1 MRPPEP
7 EPVKKIDEQQPTT
20 PSKTNTIF
28 HDSDDLESVE
38 DYVEKVIH
46 VRTRKVGYLIGTAG
60 RTIRGFETNSGA
72 KIDIMTPKSANQET
86 PVLLSGTVESV
97 RNVLRMIMELYH
109 MNNLSSQLWKHIRNN
124 NNNESIEGTLA
135 DDDDDGEEKIYAHEE
150 MMIPNDFLPKF
161 PKLISEV
168 ESESGVRVEV
178 GREMEDDPGRVPLG
192 VVGTAVQNVKAWEM
206 IHDAFENY
214 KIKTDELRDNI
225 RIGMENWSKLQ
236 SSIASSSAYKR
247 RRISSD
253 SEVRIYAAEPRMDPF
268 SSTSHSR
275 SSSRCV
281 LENPPL
287 KTFLKLQF

>member
-7 EPVKKIDEQQPTT
+7 EPVKKIADDQPMEQ
-20 PSKTNTIF
+20 SKTNTF

-124 NNNESIEGTLA
+124 NNREAIEGT
-135 DDDDDGEEKIYAHEE
+135 
-150 MMIPNDFLPKF
+150 
-161 PKLISEV
+161 V
-168 ESESGVRVEV
+168 
-178 GREMEDDPGRVPLG
+178 
-192 VVGTAVQNVKAWEM
+192 
-206 IHDAFENY
+206 
-214 KIKTDELRDNI
+214 
-225 RIGMENWSKLQ
+225 
-236 SSIASSSAYKR
+236 
-247 RRISSD
+247 
-253 SEVRIYAAEPRMDPF
+253 
-268 SSTSHSR
+268 
-275 SSSRCV
+275 
-281 LENPPL
+281 
-287 KTFLKLQF
+287 

>member
-135 DDDDDGEEKIYAHEE
+135 DDDDGEEKIYAHEE